1 MSWEGVGNIHYTKLR
16 SLQDPRPHGKPN
28 TEDEAAHNNSGQL
41 TMGVKHGKWLE
52 RMMLHNRKYHS
63 TRTTDRYVRGFL
75 NKRSDANPHSTKET
89 QYETCNVKV
98 LLGVTPLLSV
108 KLSSVWH
115 LYSVWNFCSVW
126 HLHSVWNFCSVW
138 SFYYTGRFRFNTPP
152 SSERGPRF
160 LIVGRK
166 QVSAYA
172 LWQCPCYRLWQG
184 KNMYAYYLFASAST
198 PTLPGSHLV
207 STQYNICIFMHKHI
221 CISTVCMFVY
231 TCIHIDISHLCVCT
245 FADGIFFVWFHS
257 YSFSIL
263 DFLTTKI

>member
-1 MSWEGVGNIHYTKLR
+1 MYIWIFIYIYIYLFIYAPSDWPGRQIKLLTEILEDRKLKLLEHVLRRGRQHPLHQAAFPTR
-16 SLQDPRPHGKPN
+16 SAPPHGKPN
-28 TEDEAAHNNSGQL
+28 TEDEAAHDNSGQL
-41 TMGVKHGKWLE
+41 TMGVKHGKWLK

-75 NKRSDANPHSTKET
+75 NKRSDTNPHSTKET
-89 QYETCNVKV
+89 QYETFNVKV

-126 HLHSVWNFCSVW
+126 HLHSVWNFCSVWHLRSVWNFCSVW

-184 KNMYAYYLFASAST
+184 KKY
-198 PTLPGSHLV
+198 V
-207 STQYNICIFMHKHI
+207 CIL
-221 CISTVCMFVY
+221 S
-231 TCIHIDISHLCVCT
+231 
-245 FADGIFFVWFHS
+245 
-257 YSFSIL
+257 
-263 DFLTTKI
+263 